1 MQTLAGK
8 DLDRYRQ
15 GHPRAM
21 LIDLRPR
28 RDFRFSHI
36 QGAVNIPYPS
46 LERVMGSLPV
56 DAELVFYCERGGSA
70 MAAARRLA
78 EKGYQTAAI
87 IGAYED
93 ISRLT
98 ETVSGFNI

>member
-1 MQTLAGK
+1 
-8 DLDRYRQ
+8 
-15 GHPRAM
+15 
-21 LIDLRPR
+21 
-28 RDFRFSHI
+28 
-36 QGAVNIPYPS
+36 
-46 LERVMGSLPV
+46 
-56 DAELVFYCERGGSA
+56 